1 MNQDKLDPILIDLI
15 ITNASNL
22 LHDNEFKKTIQ
33 IYSYDQIGSNNFE
46 FEQNFITIQIIEEN
60 LVEKNAIGIAL
71 SNLLFPRLNLEGRI
85 MLMNYLNSCWKYVK
99 LPLRHQLSIS
109 NNKAFLNLPI
119 NIDKETPMQIEDK
132 VVLSNVNDAVAVA
145 TFKLN
150 LTPAIL
156 FQSKCVNLI
165 EQLSTFKNVFL
176 VYSDLEKNF

>member
-1 MNQDKLDPILIDLI
+1 
-15 ITNASNL
+15 
-22 LHDNEFKKTIQ
+22 
-33 IYSYDQIGSNNFE
+33 
-46 FEQNFITIQIIEEN
+46 
-60 LVEKNAIGIAL
+60 
-71 SNLLFPRLNLEGRI
+71 
-85 MLMNYLNSCWKYVK
+85 MLMNYLKSFWKHVK

-132 VVLSNVNDAVAVA
+132 VVLSDVNDAVAVA

-165 EQLSTFKNVFL
+165 EQLSTYKNVFL
-176 VYSDLEKNF
+176 VYFYLEKNYVKKTNICLLVGVGGQQWIGKNNFGEDGNGRLSRTWLLIQLRTCLHQQSKQWRDFWTNRSQHWV